1 MALDQQKYLEVLRV
15 QIQFFQQLHQQ
26 VVVVVDLLDHLET
39 QLLDQEELVVLEA
52 EDLHK
57 QLVLVVQEIHRL

>member
-1 MALDQQKYLEVLRV
+1 MALGQQKYLEVLRV

-26 VVVVVDLLDHLET
+26 VEVGEDLLDHLET
-39 QLLDQEELVVLEA
+39 QLLDKEALVVLEA